1 MLKRY
6 GDNMSIIKRH
16 FIISLQEVIDYEKLL
31 EGNPFD
37 VSGVDLLD
45 KEYRNN
51 LEFLVDIAYEWY
63 GDIVINNYK
72 GHNKLT
78 FQWFDKSIK

>member
-1 MLKRY
+1 
-6 GDNMSIIKRH
+6 MSIIKEH
-16 FIISLQEVIDYEKLL
+16 CIISLQEVVDYEILL

-51 LEFLVDIAYEWY
+51 LEFLVDLAYAWY
-63 GDIVINNYK
+63 GEEVIENFK
-72 GHNKLT
+72 KDNKLT
-78 FQWFDKSIK
+78 FQCLAKFIS